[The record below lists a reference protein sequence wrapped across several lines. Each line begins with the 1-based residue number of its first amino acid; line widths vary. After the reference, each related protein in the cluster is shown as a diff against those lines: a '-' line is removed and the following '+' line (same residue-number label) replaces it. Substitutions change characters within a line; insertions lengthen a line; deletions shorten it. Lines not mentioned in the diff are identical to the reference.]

1 MVQYLRT
8 YTPLVEVLEPKLGS
22 SLLPVSLVSR
32 ELTSSCSLLGTLLV
46 YKTTHIY
53 KIKNIN
59 KICAK

>member
-46 YKTTHIY
+46 KTTHIY